1 MMLKCESMFF
11 VVGVEVAKPGRAS
24 DKVILGISFCS
35 SGIEGS
41 LKYHNER
48 KFSRFLESQS
58 LEEALKNLPWP
69 AFQNSNT
76 LYFL

>member
-1 MMLKCESMFF
+1 MLKCESMFF

-24 DKVILGISFCS
+24 DKVILGISFCP

-41 LKYHNER
+41 LKYHTER

-58 LEEALKNLPWP
+58 LEEALKNVPWP
-69 AFQNSNT
+69 AFKNSNT